1 MCYCQY
7 FGGCLACRGLSW
19 HGLVLA
25 PIMLCILDILF
36 NVINSFIQY
45 IPKLLYVAKLLY
57 VVSLQTDKRPL
68 PQIKTKLDP
77 NKAQE
82 GRKTTAIVHVWCVAL
97 SLLVG
102 GIGGLNQAVTF

>member
-7 FGGCLACRGLSW
+7 FGGYLACRGLSW
-19 HGLVLA
+19 YGLVLV
-25 PIMLCILDILF
+25 PVMLCILVNI
-36 NVINSFIQY
+36 INSFIQY
-45 IPKLLYVAKLLY
+45 IPKLLC

-82 GRKTTAIVHVWCVAL
+82 GRKTTAMVHVWCVAL

-102 GIGGLNQAVTF
+102 GIVGLNQVSLKNTMYMVHF